1 MEAVSDLDRLMELK
15 REARALREEAAAC
28 SDPRRREYLRDL
40 RSNVVSERD
49 ELEEELR
56 TRRRSRPR

>member
-1 MEAVSDLDRLMELK
+1 MEVVSDVERLAELK
-15 REARALREEAAAC
+15 SEARALREEGAAC
-28 SDPRRREYLRDL
+28 TDPRRREYLRDL

-56 TRRRSRPR
+56 ARRK